1 MSEITATAVKALRE
15 RTGAGMMD
23 CKRALQEAGG
33 DEEKAIDLLRQSGA
47 AKAAK
52 RAHRE
57 ATEGTVALARDEET
71 GAVAMVEVASET
83 DFVARNDEFL
93 AFAGRAAETA
103 LVAGEEGAPHPGEE
117 LLDQPVDK
125 PLRAE
130 LDELRAKIGENLV
143 LTRFVRYQ
151 PAPGALL
158 ASYIHF
164 GNRIG
169 VLVELQGTSE
179 SAELPN
185 LARDVA
191 MHIAASRPSGITPED
206 IPEEERERERR
217 VLVEQAAAEGKPP
230 EIAERIV
237 DGRMRK
243 FYEQAALLWQPFVKD
258 PDRKISDLLEE
269 AGSDVSIARFVR
281 FDVAD

>member
-1 MSEITATAVKALRE
+1 MTEITAAAVKALRE

-23 CKRALQEAGG
+23 CKRALKEAGG

-57 ATEGTVALARDEET
+57 ATEGTVVLARDEAT
-71 GAVAMVEVASET
+71 GAVAMVEVSSET
-83 DFVARNDEFL
+83 DFVARNEEFL
-93 AFAGRAAETA
+93 AFAERAAATA
-103 LVAGEEGAPHPGEE
+103 LAEGGEGAARPGEE
-117 LLDQPVDK
+117 LLDLPADA

-130 LDELRAKIGENLV
+130 LEGLRAKIGENLD
-143 LTRFVRYQ
+143 LSRFVRYQ
-151 PAPGALL
+151 PAPNALL

-169 VLVELQGTSE
+169 VLIELEGTSE
-179 SAELPN
+179 SADLAN

-191 MHIAASRPSGITPED
+191 MHIAASRPSGITPDD
-206 IPEEERERERR
+206 IPEEERERERH

-269 AGSDVSIARFVR
+269 AGPEVAVARFVR